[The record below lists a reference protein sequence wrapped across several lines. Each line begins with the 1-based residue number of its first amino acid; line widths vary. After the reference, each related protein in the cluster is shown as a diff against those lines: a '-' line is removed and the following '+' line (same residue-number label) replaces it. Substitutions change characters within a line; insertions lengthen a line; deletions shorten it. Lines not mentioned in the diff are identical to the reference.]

1 MNVSYE
7 EIGQVYGTFAAQEV
21 AAGEV
26 CKVSG
31 NGQVSGCSAG
41 EKFCG
46 VVGSVRGGWAGVQL
60 RGFARVSYTGT
71 APVPGYAELA
81 ADGNG
86 GVKTGSGREYLVV
99 SVDETA
105 QSLVIEL

>member
-1 MNVSYE
+1 MNASYE
-7 EIGQVYGTFAAQEV
+7 EIGQVYATFAAQEV
-21 AAGEV
+21 EAGQV

-46 VVGSVRGGWAGVQL
+46 VVGSVRGGWAGVQIK
-60 RGFARVSYTGT
+60 GFARVSFTGT
-71 APVPGYAELA
+71 APATGYVQLA

-86 GVKTGSGREYLVV
+86 GVKTATGREYLVV

-105 QSLVIEL
+105 KTAVIEL